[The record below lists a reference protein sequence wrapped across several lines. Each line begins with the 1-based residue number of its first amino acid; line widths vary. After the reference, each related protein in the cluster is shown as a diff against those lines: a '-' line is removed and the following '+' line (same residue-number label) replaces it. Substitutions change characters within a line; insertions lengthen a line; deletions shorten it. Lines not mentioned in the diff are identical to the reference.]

1 MKKIISLSLSLITVA
16 IMYGQSIENEF
27 KNADNLLKQKNYNEA
42 IQELNNAIAKI
53 ENEQLNSMIA
63 DLLPDKILD
72 YSKINSVENP
82 ELSRSY
88 ISGNLIVINQVYSKP
103 LNNSQ
108 EEISE
113 SYIENMNSLVTIG
126 ITNAPEKMC
135 EIANIHAMNNS
146 ENSGMELLSPILF
159 NEYRAV
165 KLFNSVEKQANLAI
179 LAGGAVVEIKAENI
193 ETEKQLFEV
202 ANTIDLDKVVRYFGK

>member
-1 MKKIISLSLSLITVA
+1 
-16 IMYGQSIENEF
+16 MYGQSIENEF

>member
-1 MKKIISLSLSLITVA
+1 
-16 IMYGQSIENEF
+16 
-27 KNADNLLKQKNYNEA
+27 
-42 IQELNNAIAKI
+42 
-53 ENEQLNSMIA
+53 MIA

-88 ISGNLIVINQVYSKP
+88 ISGNLIVINQVYSKT

>member
-1 MKKIISLSLSLITVA
+1 
-16 IMYGQSIENEF
+16 MYGQSIENEF

-88 ISGNLIVINQVYSKP
+88 ISGNLIVINQVYSKT